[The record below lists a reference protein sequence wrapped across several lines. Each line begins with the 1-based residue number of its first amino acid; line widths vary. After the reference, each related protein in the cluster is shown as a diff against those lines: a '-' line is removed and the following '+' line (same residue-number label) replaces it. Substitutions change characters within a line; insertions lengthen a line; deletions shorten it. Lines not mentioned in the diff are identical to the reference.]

1 MSGIRRLVI
10 LGAGALGRE
19 IAEAV
24 RAVNAV
30 RPQWELVGFLDDA
43 AGSDQLGLEA
53 GLDAPVLG
61 TFAEAKGF
69 TDEQFV
75 LAVANPRA
83 PRLRAEVAARL
94 DIDDDR
100 YATVVHPAA
109 SIAASTRIGAGSV
122 LLAGVVT
129 TADVEIGRHVL
140 AMPNTVFTHDNRIGD
155 FTSFGAGVL
164 VAGRTTIGA
173 QAYVGAGAKI
183 RENLTVGTGA
193 LVGMG
198 SVVTTDIPDDEV
210 WAGVPAR
217 PFTVRRPAGVFVHPL
232 GLCESDDVGAGT
244 RVWAFA
250 HVLPGAVVGE
260 RCNICDHA
268 FVEGGARLGNNVTVK
283 NGVLVFDRV
292 TIEDDVFLGPGV
304 VFTNDMRPR
313 AANKRSH
320 DELDATLVRT
330 GVTLGAGVV
339 VVCGSTIGEHAFVAA
354 GATVIADV
362 PAHALMVGNPARA
375 IGWVCECGERLDG
388 DLRCTCARAYVQGNL
403 TEGLRPR

>member
-1 MSGIRRLVI
+1 MSGIRPLII

-19 IAEAV
+19 VAEAV
-24 RAVNAV
+24 RAANAV
-30 RPQWELVGFLDDA
+30 GPRWDLVGFLDDA
-43 AGSDQLGLEA
+43 AGAGDQ

-69 TDEQFV
+69 TDESFV
-75 LAVANPRA
+75 LAVANPRS

-94 DIDDDR
+94 DIEDDR
-100 YATVVHPAA
+100 FATVVHPAA
-109 SIAASTRIGAGSV
+109 SIAASTRIGAGSI

-129 TADVEIGRHVL
+129 TADVEIGRHVI
-140 AMPNTVFTHDNRIGD
+140 AMPNTVFTHDDRVGD
-155 FTSFGAGVL
+155 FATFGAGVL
-164 VAGRTTIGA
+164 VAGRATIGA
-173 QAYVGAGAKI
+173 QTYIGAGAKI
-183 RENLTVGTGA
+183 RENLTIGAGA

-198 SVVTTDIPDDEV
+198 SVVTTDVPDDQV

-217 PFTVRRPAGVFVHPL
+217 ELTKRRPADVFVHPL
-232 GLCESDDVGAGT
+232 GLCESDEVGAGT

-283 NGVLVFDRV
+283 NGALVFDCV
-292 TIEDDVFLGPGV
+292 TIEDHVFLGPGV
-304 VFTNDMRPR
+304 VFTNDLRPR
-313 AANKRSH
+313 AANKKSH
-320 DELDATLVRT
+320 AELDATLVRT

-339 VVCGSTIGEHAFVAA
+339 VVCGTTIGTHAFVAA

-375 IGWVCECGERLDG
+375 IGWVCECGERLGD
-388 DLRCTCARAYVQGNL
+388 DLRCACGRAYVNGNL
-403 TEGLRPR
+403 TEGLRPA